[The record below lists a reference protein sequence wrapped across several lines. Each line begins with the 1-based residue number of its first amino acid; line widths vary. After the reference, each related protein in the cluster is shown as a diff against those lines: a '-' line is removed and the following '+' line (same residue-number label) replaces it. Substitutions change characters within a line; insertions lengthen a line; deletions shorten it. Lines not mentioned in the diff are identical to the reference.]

1 MQKKDVKVV
10 KETKKERKEEV
21 IKTYKAN
28 SLFTG
33 IIVFVAVVLLAVFTL
48 KPIFKNLNYGL
59 DLKGGFEILY
69 EVKDINGKEPTK
81 DMVKNTYSIIEK
93 RINILGV
100 SEPEISIEGNNIRVQ
115 LAGVTD
121 EEEAKS
127 TISQMA
133 SLTFRNKNNE
143 LVMTSDVLKGGGV
156 SAQPSQTDLGTYYL
170 SIEIADV
177 DTFHEKTE
185 EIRKNNDMLVI
196 WLDFDESSD
205 SYETKCNLKK
215 KNGDPIVTN
224 CLSAATI
231 NEELTTDKVMLT
243 GRFTKAEATNLAEL
257 INSGSLPAKL
267 SELSSQTV
275 DATFGEDTLDKTFIA
290 ALIGVIAIM
299 LVLILV
305 YNFSGIVTSLSVL
318 LYTMLVF
325 VIFELI
331 GGRLTLP
338 GIAAVVIG
346 IGMAVD
352 ASSISFSSIKKE
364 LKNGRTVKEAFKNGN
379 KTSLKAIIDSNLTT
393 LIAAIVLY
401 IFGVSSVKGFATML
415 IISIFVTIMIMV
427 FFNRYLLG
435 KFVESGMFDNH
446 ERLFIGVSKKPHEF
460 HVKFVKAR
468 LATLVIIPAIL
479 LIVGGISLWKQGL
492 NLGVD
497 FKGGTTIQIASS
509 EKLTEKDIKSDI
521 ESLGYKVT
529 STTVLNDKSIVVNSS
544 NIFKTADNKKV
555 EEYLTSK
562 YDKDG
567 TEEKSYVST
576 NISAI
581 SNTVKKELIKN
592 ALKALLYACI
602 CIVLY
607 ISIRFRFSNAVSTI
621 VALLHDCLIVF
632 IAFSLLRFEVTSV
645 FVAAILSIIGY
656 SINDTIVI
664 FDKIRDSIESLGK
677 KEIKTKEEL
686 ADIIDQSLNDVL
698 GRCIITSITTL
709 IPVVSLIVFGS
720 HDIVNFN
727 MALLFGLAAGTFS
740 SLFIAA
746 ELWYVLEKR
755 NIGKPKKKKWYEDD
769 SDKKEVRELKV
780 KGINC

>member
-33 IIVFVAVVLLAVFTL
+33 ILIFVAVIIVAAFTL

-69 EVKDINGKEPTK
+69 EVKSTDGSKVTKE
-81 DMVKNTYSIIEK
+81 MVKNTYSIIEN

-121 EEEAKS
+121 EEDAKS
-127 TISQMA
+127 VISQMA
-133 SLTFRNKNNE
+133 NLTFRNEKDE
-143 LVMTSDVLKGGGV
+143 LVMTSDVLRSGKV
-156 SAQPSQTDLGTYYL
+156 TAQQDETNIGKYYL
-170 SIEIADV
+170 QIEIADV

-185 EIRKNNDMLVI
+185 EIRKNNGSLAI
-196 WLDFDESSD
+196 WLDFDETTD
-205 SYETKCNLKK
+205 TYAAKCNKDK
-215 KNGDPIVTN
+215 VTN
-224 CLSAATI
+224 CLSGASI
-231 NEELTTDKVMLT
+231 SEELTTDKVRLS
-243 GRFTKAEATNLAEL
+243 GNFTKDEANRLAKL
-257 INSGSLPAKL
+257 INSGSLPTKL
-267 SELSSQTV
+267 EELSSQTV

-290 ALIGVIAIM
+290 ALIGVIVIM

-305 YNFSGIVTSLSVL
+305 YNFSGIITSLSVL

-468 LATLVIIPAIL
+468 LVTLVIIPAIL
-479 LIVGGISLWKQGL
+479 LIAGGISLWKQGL

-509 EKLTEKDIKSDI
+509 EKLTEKEIKADI

-529 STTVLNDKSIVVNSS
+529 SVTVLNDKSIIVNSS
-544 NIFKTADNKKV
+544 NIFKNKDNQDV
-555 EEYLTSK
+555 EKYLTSK

-567 TEEKSYVST
+567 QEEKSYVST

-592 ALKALLYACI
+592 ALKALFYACI

-607 ISIRFRFSNAVSTI
+607 ISIRFRFSNAISTI
-621 VALLHDCLIVF
+621 AALIHDCLIVF

-664 FDKIRDSIESLGK
+664 FDQIRDKIESLGK

-686 ADIIDQSLNDVL
+686 ADIIDGALNDVL

-709 IPVVSLIVFGS
+709 IPVISLIIFGS

-727 MALLFGLAAGTFS
+727 MALLFGLTAGTFS

-746 ELWYVLEKR
+746 ELWYTLEKR

>member
-33 IIVFVAVVLLAVFTL
+33 ILIFIAVIIVAAVTL

-69 EVKDINGKEPTK
+69 EVKDINGKEPSK
-81 DMVKNTYSIIEK
+81 DMVKNTYRIIEN

-127 TISQMA
+127 TISKMA
-133 SLTFRNKNNE
+133 NLTFRNENNE
-143 LVMTSDVLKGGGV
+143 LVMTADVLEGNGV
-156 SAQPSQTDLGTYYL
+156 VAKQDESNLSRWYL
-170 SIEIADV
+170 AIKIADV

-185 EIRKNNDMLVI
+185 EIRKNNGKLAI
-196 WLDFDESSD
+196 WLDFDETTD
-205 SYETKCNLKK
+205 TYETKCNK
-215 KNGDPIVTN
+215 DIVTN
-224 CLSAATI
+224 CLSGATI
-231 NEELTTDKVMLT
+231 SEELTTTDIRLT
-243 GRFTKAEATNLAEL
+243 GNFTKEEANRLADL

-267 SELSSQTV
+267 NELSSQTV
-275 DATFGEDTLDKTFIA
+275 DATFGEDTLDKTFVA
-290 ALIGVIAIM
+290 ALIGVIVIM
-299 LVLILV
+299 LVLIFV
-305 YNFSGIVTSLSVL
+305 YNFSGIITSLSVL

-352 ASSISFSSIKKE
+352 AASISFSSIKKE
-364 LKNGRTVKEAFKNGN
+364 LKNGRTVKEAYKNGN
-379 KTSLKAIIDSNLTT
+379 KTSFKAIIDSNLTT

-415 IISIFVTIMIMV
+415 IISIFVTVMIMV

-435 KFVESGMFDNH
+435 KFVESGIFDKH

-468 LATLVIIPAIL
+468 FATLVIIPLI
-479 LIVGGISLWKQGL
+479 LIVAGGISLWKQGL

-509 EKLTEKDIKSDI
+509 EKLTEKDLKADI

-529 STTVLNDKSIVVNSS
+529 NTTQLNDKSIIVNSS
-544 NIFKTADNKKV
+544 NIFKSDDNKAV

-567 TEEKSYVST
+567 DAEKSYVST

-592 ALKALLYACI
+592 ALKALFYACI

-621 VALLHDCLIVF
+621 AALIHDCLIVF

-709 IPVVSLIVFGS
+709 IPVVSLIIFGS

-746 ELWYVLEKR
+746 ELWYTLEKR

>member
-1 MQKKDVKVV
+1 MKNKKIE
-10 KETKKERKEEV
+10 ETKKINKKERKEEV
-21 IKTYKAN
+21 ILTHKTN
-28 SLFTG
+28 SYLTG
-33 IIVFVAVVLLAVFTL
+33 IFISAIIILIAIFSL

-69 EVKDINGKEPTK
+69 EVNSVDGKKVTS
-81 DMVKNTYSIIEK
+81 DMVKNTYKTIEK

-133 SLTFRNKNNE
+133 NLTFRNSSDQ
-143 LVMTSDVLKGGGV
+143 LVMTSDVLKGGSVTVVQDQNNIGN
-156 SAQPSQTDLGTYYL
+156 YYL

-177 DTFHEKTE
+177 DTFHEQTE
-185 EIRKNNDMLVI
+185 IIRKNDDYLVI
-196 WLDFDESSD
+196 WLDFDETAD
-205 SYETKCNLKK
+205 SFETAKAICGTGGKSRC
-215 KNGDPIVTN
+215 I
-224 CLSAATI
+224 SYATI
-231 NEELTTDKVMLT
+231 NDELTTDKVSLT
-243 GRFTKAEATNLAEL
+243 GHFTKDEAQALADL
-257 INSGSLPAKL
+257 INSGSLPTKL
-267 SELSSQTV
+267 TELSSQTV
-275 DATFGEDTLDKTFIA
+275 DATFGSDALDKTFIA
-290 ALIGVIAIM
+290 GLIGVIAIC

-305 YNFSGIVTSLSVL
+305 YNFSGIITSLSVL
-318 LYTMLVF
+318 VYTMLVF

-352 ASSISFSSIKKE
+352 ACSISFSSIKKE

-379 KTSLKAIIDSNLTT
+379 KTSFKAIIDSNITT

-427 FFNRYLLG
+427 FWNRYLLS
-435 KFVESGMFDNH
+435 KFVESGLFDKH
-446 ERLFIGVSKKPHEF
+446 PRLFIGYREKYKEF
-460 HVKFVKAR
+460 KVKFISKRIV
-468 LATLVIIPAIL
+468 TLIIVPLIL
-479 LIVGGISLWKQGL
+479 IGVGAVSLFKQGL
-492 NLGVD
+492 NLGID
-497 FKGGTTIQIASS
+497 FKGGTNIQISSS
-509 EKLTEKDIKSDI
+509 EKLSKKEIKADI
-521 ESLGYKVT
+521 ESLGYKV
-529 STTVLNDKSIVVNSS
+529 SSIEALDKHNIIVNSS
-544 NIFKTADNKKV
+544 NIFKADDNKKV
-555 EEYLTSK
+555 EEYLNKK

-567 TEEKSYVST
+567 EEEKSYIST
-576 NISAI
+576 NIGAI
-581 SNTVKKELIKN
+581 SNTVKKDLIKN
-592 ALKALLYACI
+592 ALKSLLYACI
-602 CIVLY
+602 CIIIY
-607 ISIRFRFSNAVSTI
+607 ISLRFRFSNAVSTI
-621 VALLHDCLIVF
+621 AALLHDCMIV
-632 IAFSLLRFEVTSV
+632 IVAFSLLRFEVTSV
-645 FVAAILSIIGY
+645 FIAAILSIIGY

-664 FDKIRDSIESLGK
+664 FDKIRDAKDALGK

-686 ADIIDQSLNDVL
+686 ADLIDNSLNETL

-709 IPVVSLIVFGS
+709 IPVVSLIIFGS

-727 MALLFGLAAGTFS
+727 MALLFGLIAGTYS

-746 ELWYVLEKR
+746 ELWYVMEKR
-755 NIGKPKKKKWYEDD
+755 NIGKPRRKKWYEDD
-769 SDKKEVRELKV
+769 SNKKEVKELKV